1 MDIIN
6 DFLTRSLNL
15 EPTVQS
21 ALINS
26 VLIVLVLWLLRLLA
40 MRVLNRQIKT
50 DARAFYAW
58 RKGIDYLTAVLGIL
72 LVGRLWLQGF
82 QSVVTYFGLLSA
94 GLAIAL
100 QDLISNFAAWL
111 FILMRRPL
119 AVGDRV
125 QIGSHAGDIIDVRI
139 FEFSMLEIGDR
150 IDAEQST
157 GRIIHVPNNIV
168 FKEPL
173 TNYSQGLPFI
183 WNEVPVLITFE
194 SDWEKAKRILENI
207 IHRYAPTVTE
217 ETRSYFRQ
225 PSTRF
230 IIAYT
235 HLEPTV
241 YTEVASSG
249 VLLTLRFMVDPR
261 KRRDSEHV
269 IWEAI
274 LKAFA
279 YHEDIDFAYETTREY
294 IHWREKKRPTSS
306 AQDATTIIARRPRA
320 TDDDD

>member
-1 MDIIN
+1 MDTIRN
-6 DFLTRSLNL
+6 LLQQYLNL
-15 EPTVQS
+15 DPETQS
-21 ALINS
+21 ALWNT
-26 VLIVLVLWLLRLLA
+26 VLILVVLWLLRFLA
-40 MRVLNRQIKT
+40 LRLLNRRDQA
-50 DARAFYAW
+50 DARAFYSW
-58 RKGIDYLTAVLGIL
+58 RKAIDYITAVVGVL
-72 LVGRLWLQGF
+72 LIGRLWVQGF
-82 QSVVTYFGLLSA
+82 QSLVTYLGLLSA

-100 QDLISNFAAWL
+100 QDLISNFAGWL
-111 FILMRRPL
+111 FIVVRRPL

-125 QIGSHAGDIIDVRI
+125 QIGNHAGDVIDVRI

-183 WNEVPVLITFE
+183 WNEIPVLITFE
-194 SDWEKAKRILENI
+194 CDWEKAKRILENI
-207 IHRYAPTVTE
+207 IHRYAPTITE

-235 HLEPTV
+235 HLEPNV

-249 VLLTLRFMVDPR
+249 VQLTLRYMVDPR
-261 KRRDSEHV
+261 HRRDSEHV

-279 YHEDIDFAYETTREY
+279 YHDDIDFAYETTREY
-294 IHWREKKRPTSS
+294 VHWREKKRGTSS
-306 AQDATTIIARRPRA
+306 SQDATTIIARRPRSQ
-320 TDDDD
+320 DED